1 MDKAGP
7 DSEQAGRHL
16 CWHCSQATGGGPFC
30 EHCSKIQPAG
40 PGTDHFQ
47 FMGLPR
53 RLRIDVE
60 DLERRFYALS
70 RTFHPDFYQNAESY
84 EQRVSLENS
93 AILNRAYRDLREP
106 FARTEYL
113 VKLVSGSD
121 IELVPAP
128 PDEFLEQVFEFNE
141 RLEEF
146 QSEDDEESKKRLGAE
161 LEEDQGRFEEQEAA
175 LRSRLDELFGR
186 WDAAADAGGK
196 GEGGEDPAET
206 LEDLKTVLSQRK
218 YIQNA
223 VRDITEAL
231 HCHTSV

>member
-1 MDKAGP
+1 MDKTGAFSG
-7 DSEQAGRHL
+7 QTARHL
-16 CWHCSQATGGGPFC
+16 CWDCNQETAGGPLC

-53 RLRIDVE
+53 RLRIDVP
-60 DLERRFYALS
+60 DLERRFYDLS
-70 RTFHPDFYQNAESY
+70 RTLHPDFYQNAESY

-93 AILNRAYRDLREP
+93 AVLNRAYRALREP
-106 FARTEYL
+106 FARAEYL
-113 VKLVSGSD
+113 VKLEFGSD
-121 IELVPAP
+121 KELVPSP

-141 RLEEF
+141 RLQEF
-146 QSEDDEESKKRLGAE
+146 QSEDDEGRKLALGAE
-161 LEEDQGRFEEQEAA
+161 LKEDQRRFEEREAA
-175 LRSRLDELFGR
+175 LLSRLDDLFGR
-186 WDAAADAGGK
+186 WDAAADAGGR
-196 GEGGEDPAET
+196 GEDPAET